1 MKFMIHCFKC
11 FTTYRLTM
19 YPQLANG
26 FLIGW
31 IFSCDECIKDGACIN
46 TEITKVEERNNG

>member
-1 MKFMIHCFKC
+1 MIHCFKC